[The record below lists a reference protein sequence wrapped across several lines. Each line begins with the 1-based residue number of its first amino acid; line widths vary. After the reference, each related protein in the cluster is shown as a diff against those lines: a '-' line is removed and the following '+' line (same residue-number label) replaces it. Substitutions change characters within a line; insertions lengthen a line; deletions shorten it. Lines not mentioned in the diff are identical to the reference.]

1 MELAD
6 DDFIAPQ
13 EEDEK
18 LDISLEEPELTLEFK
33 EEPNMLSATETE
45 TKTEMEIEDEQ
56 IYSKEKVA
64 SEIGLDLESF
74 HELFQDFVQES
85 HAILAKIED
94 AITTGDYTTSRR
106 QAIKLKGMS
115 DNMRMH
121 AFTNELKILIDSK
134 DKDASIQA
142 LKNIEKIL
150 AKISKKE
157 D

>member
-1 MELAD
+1 
-6 DDFIAPQ
+6 
-13 EEDEK
+13 
-18 LDISLEEPELTLEFK
+18 
-33 EEPNMLSATETE
+33 
-45 TKTEMEIEDEQ
+45 MEIEDEQ